1 VAVEELV
8 QAVALHLFTP
18 EEAEPSS
25 PSPLPGPVDDT
36 GERVD
41 ATPLRRRYKLILEV
55 PEGMSPGDT
64 MFVEGPSGEQVR
76 RSHCIAAGV

>member
-1 VAVEELV
+1 MAVEELV

-41 ATPLRRRYKLILEV
+41 AVRDRIVLLRSDSCSYRQE
-55 PEGMSPGDT
+55 PWFGNDEEGLDLASCAIVH
-64 MFVEGPSGEQVR
+64 FVKENN
-76 RSHCIAAGV
+76 